1 MKLSDIVALD
11 GVVIRKIPHQTVSIS
26 SYFEGDV
33 LKENETI
40 VLRGDRKF
48 IQITHINKTAG
59 YVLTFT
65 QGTGCTVCFNLKYDG
80 FGSSIKKA
88 YKNYLEKNR
97 E

>member
-1 MKLSDIVALD
+1 MKLSDIMALD
-11 GVVIRKIPHQTVSIS
+11 GVVIRKVPHQTVSTF

-40 VLRGDRKF
+40 VLRGNREL
-48 IQITHINKTAG
+48 IQRVTINKTAG
-59 YVLTFT
+59 YLLTFN
-65 QGTGCTVCFNLKYDG
+65 QGTGCTIHFNLKYDG

>member
-11 GVVIRKIPHQTVSIS
+11 GVVIRKVPHQTVSIS

-40 VLRGDRKF
+40 VLRGNKEY
-48 IQITHINKTAG
+48 IQRVTINKTAG
-59 YVLTFT
+59 YVLTFI
-65 QGTGCTVCFNLKYDG
+65 QGTGCTVHFNLKRDG